1 MNGGG
6 AAGIGKSQN
15 EIMLRT
21 AGWLVRGIAV
31 VVVGVGTFLHSPVTP
46 SVLAAQATAFGV
58 GVAAL
63 GIWALID
70 FGLPPMAG
78 RARAAPAV
86 LAVLAAAGAPSV
98 SPNGTGLIA
107 FGVIAALAAG
117 GENSLLTGWV
127 ITGIGVLAIE
137 IGVLVWSPGIGT
149 AIGQPLLL
157 VVGLLVGQTRRSY
170 RLQAEQS
177 AALLAQ
183 MEQLRAEQ
191 RQVAVLNERT
201 RIAREIHDVLAH
213 SLGALGI
220 QIQAARAV
228 LSDQRD
234 IDRALGILDQAQRI
248 AGDGL
253 GETRR
258 AIHALRSDA
267 RPLPAELEQLA
278 ASHHARHHTPVTV
291 HVDGDVRALP
301 PDAALALLRTAQESL
316 VNAAKHARSE
326 PARIDLSFDASQT
339 TLTVTSPLPG
349 GRAPAGT
356 DTDRPDAADRYEAR
370 CGGTD
375 TRPERRTDTKPDA
388 AEPIRTG
395 QIRREPMQTGQIRRD
410 TGTGRPDAAGTD
422 TAARAGNP
430 MKTADAG
437 YGLMG
442 LRERL
447 LLLGGTLTA
456 GPRGGQW
463 IVTAQVPQ

>member
-1 MNGGG
+1 
-6 AAGIGKSQN
+6 
-15 EIMLRT
+15 MLRT
-21 AGWLVRGIAV
+21 AGWLVRVTAV
-31 VVVGVGTFLHSPVTP
+31 VVVGLGTFLHSPATP
-46 SVLAAQATAFGV
+46 AVLAAQAVAFGV

-70 FGLPPMAG
+70 FGVPPMAG
-78 RARAAPAV
+78 CTRAAPAV
-86 LAVLAAAGAPSV
+86 LALLAAASGVCVTRNGA
-98 SPNGTGLIA
+98 GLIA
-107 FGVIAALAAG
+107 FGLIAALAAG
-117 GENSLLTGWV
+117 SENSLVAGWV
-127 ITGIGVLAIE
+127 IAGVGALAIE

-149 AIGQPLLL
+149 AIGYPLLL
-157 VVGLLVGQTRRSY
+157 VVALLAGQTRRSY

-228 LSDQRD
+228 LLDQRD
-234 IDRALGILDQAQRI
+234 VDRALGILDQAQRI

-258 AIHALRSDA
+258 AIHTLRSDA
-267 RPLPAELEQLA
+267 RPLPVELEQLA
-278 ASHHARHHTPVTV
+278 ESHHARHHVPVTV

-316 VNAAKHARSE
+316 VNAAKHARSQ
-326 PARIDLSFDASQT
+326 PARIDLSFGASRT
-339 TLTVTSPLPG
+339 TLTVASPLPG
-349 GRAPAGT
+349 ERPPAGADPAVT
-356 DTDRPDAADRYEAR
+356 DPAGADAGKANADGAHADGAR
-370 CGGTD
+370 
-375 TRPERRTDTKPDA
+375 A
-388 AEPIRTG
+388 AG
-395 QIRREPMQTGQIRRD
+395 AQVDGAQVD
-410 TGTGRPDAAGTD
+410 GTG
-422 TAARAGNP
+422 NL
-430 MKTADAG
+430 MKTADGG

-447 LLLGGTLTA
+447 LLWAARSPPAVAAASGSS
-456 GPRGGQW
+456 PRRCPGEHQ
-463 IVTAQVPQ
+463 

>member
-1 MNGGG
+1 MTSRARPAAAGVPVTAAALTYQPGRPG

-70 FGLPPMAG
+70 FGLPPMAR

-267 RPLPAELEQLA
+267 LPLPAELEQLA
-278 ASHHARHHTPVTV
+278 ASHHARHHTAVTV
-291 HVDGDVRALP
+291 HVDGHVRALP

-349 GRAPAGT
+349 EQAPAGP
-356 DTDRPDAADRYEAR
+356 DGPDA
-370 CGGTD
+370 
-375 TRPERRTDTKPDA
+375 
-388 AEPIRTG
+388 
-395 QIRREPMQTGQIRRD
+395 
-410 TGTGRPDAAGTD
+410 TGTGTDGPDTANTAADGPDTANTAADGPDTAGTD
-422 TAARAGNP
+422 AAARAGNP

-456 GPRGGQW
+456 GPHGGQW

>member
-1 MNGGG
+1 
-6 AAGIGKSQN
+6 
-15 EIMLRT
+15 MLRT
-21 AGWLVRGIAV
+21 AGWLVRVTAV

-46 SVLAAQATAFGV
+46 AVLAAQAAAFGV
-58 GVAAL
+58 GVAAV
-63 GIWALID
+63 GIWAMID
-70 FGLPPMAG
+70 FGVPPMAG
-78 RARAAPAV
+78 RTRAAPAV
-86 LAVLAAAGAPSV
+86 LALLAAASGVCVTRNGAGLIV
-98 SPNGTGLIA
+98 FGLIA
-107 FGVIAALAAG
+107 ALTAG
-117 GENSLLTGWV
+117 AESSLVTGWV
-127 ITGIGVLAIE
+127 IAGIGALAIE

-149 AIGQPLLL
+149 AIGYPLLL
-157 VVGLLVGQTRRSY
+157 VVALLAGQTRRSY

-234 IDRALGILDQAQRI
+234 VDRALGILDQAQRI

-267 RPLPAELEQLA
+267 RPLPVELEQLA
-278 ASHHARHHTPVTV
+278 ESHHARHHVPVTV

-316 VNAAKHARSE
+316 VNAAKHARSQ

-349 GRAPAGT
+349 ERPPAGT
-356 DTDRPDAADRYEAR
+356 DPAVTDPAVTDPAVTDPAVTDSAGADAGKANAD
-370 CGGTD
+370 GTHAD
-375 TRPERRTDTKPDA
+375 
-388 AEPIRTG
+388 
-395 QIRREPMQTGQIRRD
+395 
-410 TGTGRPDAAGTD
+410 GTHADGTHAD
-422 TAARAGNP
+422 GTHADGTHADGTHADGAGNL
-430 MKTADAG
+430 MKTADGG

-463 IVTAQVPQ
+463 IVTAQVPR